1 VTRHPVVNPLR
12 RALLLAAGAACA
24 DAALAQTGAG
34 GSAGPGSELQWLEQI
49 QAAAERLSYS
59 GTVVYQ
65 RGGEVRSSRLHHLFD
80 GQQTHER
87 VQLLD
92 GSPRELIRRGNE
104 VQELLPEARRVRVV
118 QRARLDAFPALAT
131 RPAAEVL
138 TVYRVQ
144 VGVVER
150 VAGHDSRV
158 LTIEPKDAHRFG
170 YRLWVEQANKLLLKA
185 QVLGAQQEVL
195 EQVAFSEVRI
205 GGKFDRNALRPSWP
219 TTGWAVER
227 SELRPLD
234 PAQVGWTM
242 APPPG
247 FRMLHA
253 VGRAPHGERTRVQV
267 VYSDGLA
274 SFSVFVEPFADRT
287 LPGGA
292 VLVDGP
298 TSFIARRVGD
308 SLVTVVGEVP
318 PQTVRAVAGSV
329 QPRPAR

>member
-1 VTRHPVVNPLR
+1 MTGRPVLNPLR
-12 RALLLAAGAACA
+12 RALLAAGLAGAG
-24 DAALAQTGAG
+24 AALAQKGAAG
-34 GSAGPGSELQWLEQI
+34 GTEPAGELPWLEQI

-59 GTVVYQ
+59 GTVVHQ

-92 GSPRELIRRGNE
+92 GNPRELIRRGNE
-104 VQELLPEARRVRVV
+104 VQELLPEARRVRIV
-118 QRARLDAFPALAT
+118 QRVRLDAFPALAT

-144 VGVVER
+144 VGGVER

-158 LTIEPKDAHRFG
+158 LIVEPKDAHRFG
-170 YRLWVEQANKLLLKA
+170 YRLWVEQANRLLLKA
-185 QVLGAQQEVL
+185 QVLGPGQEVL

-205 GGKFDRNALRPSWP
+205 GGKFDRTTLRPSWP

-234 PAQVGWTM
+234 PAQAGWTM

-247 FRMLHA
+247 FRVLHA
-253 VGRAPHGERTRVQV
+253 VGRSANGERTRLQV

-274 SFSVFVEPFADRT
+274 SFSVFIEPMASQT
-287 LPGGA
+287 VPGGA

-298 TSFIARRVGD
+298 TSFVARRVGD